1 MALIYLIAIEV
12 VVPRGLV
19 SGMSVSTGWRRW
31 RVRGIVIVAEVESP
45 TAGERSEHWMSGH
58 LAEVAQGYQ
67 RILEGNPHHPR
78 AL

>member
-1 MALIYLIAIEV
+1 M
-12 VVPRGLV
+12 
-19 SGMSVSTGWRRW
+19 
-31 RVRGIVIVAEVESP
+31 IVAEVESP

-78 AL
+78 ALMGMSLVALASRQPEEAC